1 MLRILAALFVFLFC
15 ASGHKA
21 EAQYRIALTN
31 YSFSETNL
39 EVGKVHFLPTN
50 HHAKLVRLSKESKK
64 HFTFGK
70 DLVLRVRKKLA
81 ALPVKWLDLV
91 VEVDGQK
98 FPFRIVKDAFLKNQ
112 VIAHRGAW
120 KNTGAPENS
129 LAALQHAIALGCR
142 GSEFDV
148 HMSSDS
154 VLFVHHDL
162 DVKGVVIELTPAA
175 DLSLMKL
182 PNGEA
187 LPTLASYLTTGLQQN
202 QTKLILEIKPSGVSK
217 ARSLALAQQVV
228 ALVQQHKA
236 QGWVEYIS
244 FDYDILLQ
252 VRKLEP
258 FARVAYLNGNTSPA
272 DLAKDGMYGF
282 DYNQSVLKNKPHW
295 MEEAQRHRLTTNVW
309 TVNASEEMDWFL
321 ERGIDFITTNEPE
334 LLMKKV
340 RNQVGK

>member
-21 EAQYRIALTN
+21 EAQHRIALTN

-50 HHAKLVRLSKESKK
+50 HHAKLVRLSKESRK
-64 HFTFGK
+64 HFKLGK
-70 DLVLRVRKKLA
+70 GLTLRVRKKSA
-81 ALPVKWLDLV
+81 ELPVKWLDLE

-98 FPFRIVKDAFLKNQ
+98 FPFRIVKDAFVKNQ

-154 VLFVHHDL
+154 VLFVHHDH
-162 DVKGVVIELTPAA
+162 DVKGVPIEQTPAA

-182 PNGEA
+182 PNDEA
-187 LPTLASYLTTGLQQN
+187 LPTLGSYLATGLQQN
-202 QTKLILEIKPSGVSK
+202 HTKLILEIKPSGVSK
-217 ARSLALAQQVV
+217 ARSLALACKVV
-228 ALVQQHKA
+228 ALVQQHQA

-258 FARVAYLNGNTSPA
+258 FARVAYLNGEKSPA
-272 DLAKDGMYGF
+272 DLAKDGLYGF
-282 DYNQSVLKNKPHW
+282 DYNQGVLKNKPNW
-295 MEEAQRHRLTTNVW
+295 IKEAHRHRLTTNVW
-309 TVNASEEMDWFL
+309 TVNAPEEMDWFL
-321 ERGIDFITTNEPE
+321 DRGIDFITTNEPE
-334 LLMKKV
+334 ILLEKV
-340 RNQVGK
+340 RKPAGK